1 MAYTTTFYV
10 ICVGG
15 LAGVSYL
22 CSLILKRRADAIR
35 QHPMFKEDPVRQHN
49 HAETLNRE
57 LTLKR
62 TAIGLVA
69 VCVFA
74 LLVRLWI

>member
-49 HAETLNRE
+49 HAET
-57 LTLKR
+57 
-62 TAIGLVA
+62 
-69 VCVFA
+69 
-74 LLVRLWI
+74 